1 LMLRWTLCLVEA
13 CHLQKNLIF
22 DYPN

>member
-1 LMLRWTLCLVEA
+1 VLRWTLCLVEA